1 MNPLNSKYYPKI
13 MYLALIVVS
22 LLILFNFVNIIQDAN
37 NLEKKA
43 ITGFAIEN
51 NTNKTQLSK
60 TEIPKQE
67 KEEIPKE
74 EKQELY
80 SAKSY
85 MMFYFLIIGIIATI
99 FITFLSLKSTV
110 KKDIEIEDEER
121 RI

>member
-13 MYLALIVVS
+13 MYLLLIIVS
-22 LLILFNFVNIIQDAN
+22 LLILFNFANILESAN
-37 NLEKKA
+37 KNTNEKS

-51 NTNKTQLSK
+51 NETNKTQASK
-60 TEIPKQE
+60 AEIPKQE
-67 KEEIPKE
+67 KE

-85 MMFYFLIIGIIATI
+85 MMFYFLIIGVIAAI

-121 RI
+121 KM